1 MSLLD
6 TMKMSPAAATEMYIK
21 LRDTKKE
28 KDEEHKKSLVKLV
41 AAMDRLEGALLEFLD
56 ASGGQNFASASGTV
70 YKSVQLST
78 TVADKDAFM
87 AFVKETDQYEALD
100 IKANKTF
107 VKDYLEENEEAPP
120 GVKVSKINTVG
131 VQRA

>member
-1 MSLLD
+1 MPLLD
-6 TMKMSPAAATEMYIK
+6 QMKMSPAQATDMYIK

-28 KDEEHKKSLVKLV
+28 KDEAHKQACSKIV
-41 AAMDRLEGALLEFLD
+41 AAMEKLEGALLEFLD
-56 ASGGQNFASASGTV
+56 ANGVQNVASSAGTV
-70 YKSVQLST
+70 YKSTQISA

-107 VKDYLEENEEAPP
+107 VKDYLDENQEAPP

-131 VQRA
+131 VQRK

>member
-1 MSLLD
+1 MPLLD
-6 TMKMSPAAATEMYIK
+6 QMKMSPAQATDMYIK

-28 KDEEHKKSLVKLV
+28 KDEAHKLNCAKIV
-41 AAMDRLEGALLEFLD
+41 AAMEKLEGALLEFLD
-56 ASGGQNFASASGTV
+56 ANGVQNVASTAGTV
-70 YKSVQLST
+70 YKSTQISA

-107 VKDYLEENEEAPP
+107 VKDYLDENQEAPP
-120 GVKVSKINTVG
+120 GVKVSQINTVG
-131 VQRA
+131 VQRK